1 LAEAASKKQQ
11 SFFAKNVVGLMLQ
24 PLTFKEGEGQGLY
37 TLLQVWG
44 TLTFLRD
51 APA

>member
-1 LAEAASKKQQ
+1 VV
-11 SFFAKNVVGLMLQ
+11 FAWFTDVLHWYL
-24 PLTFKEGEGQGLY
+24 KEGEGLGLY

-44 TLTFLRD
+44 ILKFLRD